1 MSRIEM
7 RKRKAAFENEN
18 NKKRKITR
26 RQMDQEIAA
35 KGVKNGD
42 DLNDD
47 WLIGYMNG
55 DFDYPDVEIIEEE
68 DDEKEDNKK
77 RKMTRSQMDE
87 EIATKAVENGD
98 DLQDDWVIR
107 YMRGDF
113 DYPDV
118 EIIEEEEDE
127 KEDKDEET
135 QEEKEDNVE
144 DNDEEE
150 EEGFVEIDGEI
161 FIYCNCCFPPKKF

>member
-68 DDEKEDNKK
+68 
-77 RKMTRSQMDE
+77 
-87 EIATKAVENGD
+87 
-98 DLQDDWVIR
+98 
-107 YMRGDF
+107 
-113 DYPDV
+113 
-118 EIIEEEEDE
+118 EDE

>member
-98 DLQDDWVIR
+98 DLHDDWVISF
-107 YMRGDF
+107 MRGDF

-118 EIIEEEEDE
+118 EIIEEEDE
-127 KEDKDEET
+127 KKDKDEET
-135 QEEKEDNVE
+135 QEEEEDK
-144 DNDEEE
+144 D